1 MAIDYQALF
10 GDEVY
15 DSCAALKALR
25 PALIKLKVEG
35 QTTRVSF
42 RDRTVEFKAADLSA
56 LESLVS
62 QLEGE
67 CAAANGRLG
76 PRRAITAGARYR

>member
-1 MAIDYQALF
+1 MAIDYDALF
-10 GDEVY
+10 GGETY
-15 DSCAALKALR
+15 DPCAALKVLR

-42 RDRTVEFKAADLSA
+42 RDRTVEMKAADLSS
-56 LESLVS
+56 LESLVN
-62 QLEGE
+62 QLESE